1 MVLENMFLSLLS
13 VLWTDARIVFLLFVI
28 FLLISEQLRNRKPRN
43 YPPGPTPLPFIGNIY
58 NLDTTQ
64 PHIQLTKLSDQ
75 YGNIFSLRLGSLN
88 TVVVNTYGIV
98 KKVLADQADIFTGR
112 PTNDVL
118 KRIIKCQGVTFN
130 NGYSWKQQRR
140 FTVNTLKYFGVGKR
154 SLEVIIMEEYNFL
167 HQSIMDTNGLPF
179 DPHYFIN
186 NAVSNVIC
194 SMVFG
199 RRFEYTDQRFLNMLG
214 PISKA
219 LKLQTSV
226 WIQLYSIFP
235 WVMDLLPGPH
245 KSLFSCFHQVCAFI
259 KEEVDKHYADWTPSS
274 PRDFIDCYLTEIQ
287 KRKDHLE
294 AGFHEE
300 GLQYA
305 VLDLFV
311 AGTETTS
318 TTLLWAFVYM
328 MKYPEIQEKVQEEI
342 DKVVGRSR
350 QPIMNDRSSM
360 PYTDAVIHEVQRMG
374 NVVPLSVPRM
384 TNEDTI
390 LEGYF
395 IPKGTQIIPNLTS
408 VLFDQTK
415 WKTPHSFD
423 PQNFLNTQGEFEKP
437 EAFIPFS
444 AGKRSCPGETL
455 ARMELF
461 LFFTS
466 FLQSYTLSPPEG
478 TQTSLEFKFGIT
490 LSPKTF
496 TTCFTPR

>member
-1 MVLENMFLSLLS
+1 MVLENILLSLAS
-13 VLWTDARIVFLLFVI
+13 VQWTDVGTVLLMFVI
-28 FLLISEQLRNRKPRN
+28 FLLISDHLRNRKPRN
-43 YPPGPTPLPFIGNIY
+43 YPPGPTPLPFIGNAF
-58 NLDTTQ
+58 NLDAKQ
-64 PHIQLTKLSDQ
+64 PHIHLTKMSDR

-88 TVVVNTYGIV
+88 TVVVNTYSMV
-98 KKVLADQADIFTGR
+98 KKTLIDHANIFTGR

-130 NGYSWKQQRR
+130 NGYSWKQRRR
-140 FTVNTLKYFGVGKR
+140 FTLSTLKYFGVGKR
-154 SLEVIIMEEYNFL
+154 SLEVIIMEEYKFL
-167 HQSIMDTNGLPF
+167 HQTIMETN
-179 DPHYFIN
+179 
-186 NAVSNVIC
+186 
-194 SMVFG
+194 
-199 RRFEYTDQRFLNMLG
+199 
-214 PISKA
+214 
-219 LKLQTSV
+219 
-226 WIQLYSIFP
+226 
-235 WVMDLLPGPH
+235 
-245 KSLFSCFHQVCAFI
+245 
-259 KEEVDKHYADWTPSS
+259 EVDKHYADWDPSS

-287 KRKDHLE
+287 KRKDDLE

-328 MKYPEIQEKVQEEI
+328 MKYPEIQEKVQQEI

-350 QPIMNDRSSM
+350 RPNIDDRPSM

-374 NVVPLSVPRM
+374 NVVPLSVPRV
-384 TNEDTI
+384 TNEDSI
-390 LEGYF
+390 LEGYH

-415 WKTPHSFD
+415 WKTPYSFD
-423 PQNFLNTQGEFEKP
+423 PQNFLNAQGKFEKP

-444 AGKRSCPGETL
+444 AGKRSCPGESL

-466 FLQSYTLSPPEG
+466 FLQSVTLSPPG
-478 TQTSLEFKFGIT
+478 RKQTSLDFKFGMT
-490 LSPKTF
+490 LSPKPF
-496 TTCFTPR
+496 KISFTPR

>member
-1 MVLENMFLSLLS
+1 MVLENILLSLAS
-13 VLWTDARIVFLLFVI
+13 MHWTDAGIVLLLFI
-28 FLLISEQLRNRKPRN
+28 LFLLISDQLRNRKPRN
-43 YPPGPTPLPFIGNIY
+43 YPPGPTPLPCVGNVF
-58 NLDTTQ
+58 NLDAKQ
-64 PHIQLTKLSDQ
+64 PHIHLTKLSDH

-88 TVVVNTYGIV
+88 TVVVNSYNMV
-98 KKVLADQADIFTGR
+98 KTALVDQADIFTGR

-118 KRIIKCQGVTFN
+118 KKIIKCQGVTFN

-140 FTVNTLKYFGVGKR
+140 FTLSTLKFFGVGKR
-154 SLEVIIMEEYNFL
+154 SLEFIIMEEYKFL
-167 HQSIMDTNGLPF
+167 HKTIMDTNGLPF

-186 NAVSNVIC
+186 NAVSNIIC

-199 RRFEYTDQRFLNMLG
+199 RRFEYTDQRFLNLLSLM
-214 PISKA
+214 SKA

-226 WIQLYSIFP
+226 WIQLYSVFP
-235 WVMDLLPGPH
+235 CVMDLLPGPH
-245 KSLFSCFHQVCAFI
+245 KDLFSCFHQVCAFI
-259 KEEVDKHYADWTPSS
+259 REEVDKHYADWDPSS

-287 KRKDHLE
+287 KRKDDLE

-328 MKYPEIQEKVQEEI
+328 MKYPEIQEKVQAEI
-342 DKVVGRSR
+342 DKVVGQSR
-350 QPIMNDRSSM
+350 RPNIDDRHNM
-360 PYTDAVIHEVQRMG
+360 PYTDAVIHEVQRMS

-390 LEGYF
+390 LGGYL

-408 VLFDQTK
+408 VLFEQTK

-444 AGKRSCPGETL
+444 ENDLVQENRLPVWSSFSSSHPFYSPSLCLLQRELKQAWTL
-455 ARMELF
+455 N
-461 LFFTS
+461 
-466 FLQSYTLSPPEG
+466 
-478 TQTSLEFKFGIT
+478 LE
-490 LSPKTF
+490 
-496 TTCFTPR
+496 

>member
-1 MVLENMFLSLLS
+1 NCAQFIYFLFIWST
-13 VLWTDARIVFLLFVI
+13 WTDVGTVLLMFFI
-28 FLLISEQLRNRKPRN
+28 FLLISYHLRNRKPRN
-43 YPPGPTPLPFIGNIY
+43 YPPGPTPLPFIGNVF
-58 NLDTTQ
+58 NLDAKQ
-64 PHIQLTKLSDQ
+64 PHIHLTKMSAQ

-88 TVVVNTYGIV
+88 TVVVNTYSLV
-98 KKVLADQADIFTGR
+98 KKALIDHANIFTGR

-140 FTVNTLKYFGVGKR
+140 FTLSTLKYFGVGKR
-154 SLEVIIMEEYNFL
+154 SLEVIIMEEYKFL
-167 HQSIMDTNGLPF
+167 HQTIMETNGLPF

-186 NAVSNVIC
+186 NAVSNIIC

-199 RRFEYTDQRFLNMLG
+199 RRFEYTDQRFLNMLSLM
-214 PISKA
+214 SKA

-226 WIQLYSIFP
+226 WIQLYSVFP
-235 WVMDLLPGPH
+235 YVMDLLPGPH
-245 KSLFSCFHQVCAFI
+245 KDLFSCFHQVCAFI
-259 KEEVDKHYADWTPSS
+259 KEEVDKHYADWDPSS

-287 KRKDHLE
+287 KRKDDLE

-350 QPIMNDRSSM
+350 RPNIDDRPSM

-390 LEGYF
+390 LESYY

-415 WKTPHSFD
+415 WKSPYSFD
-423 PQNFLNTQGEFEKP
+423 PQNFLNAQSKFEKP

-444 AGKRSCPGETL
+444 AGKRSCPGESL

-466 FLQSYTLSPPEG
+466 FLHSFTLCPPG
-478 TQTSLEFKFGIT
+478 GKQISLDFKFGMT
-490 LSPKTF
+490 LSPKPF
-496 TTCFTPR
+496 KISFTPR

>member
-1 MVLENMFLSLLS
+1 M
-13 VLWTDARIVFLLFVI
+13 FVI
-28 FLLISEQLRNRKPRN
+28 FLLISDQLRNRKPRN
-43 YPPGPTPLPFIGNIY
+43 YPPGPIPLPFIGNVF
-58 NLDTTQ
+58 NLDAKQ
-64 PHIQLTKLSDQ
+64 PHIQLTTLSDH

-88 TVVVNTYGIV
+88 TVVVNTYSMV
-98 KKVLADQADIFTGR
+98 KKVLSDQANIFTGR
-112 PTNDVL
+112 PTNDVT
-118 KRIIKCQGVTFN
+118 KRIIKSQGVTFN

-140 FTVNTLKYFGVGKR
+140 FTLSTLKYFGVGKR
-154 SLEVIIMEEYNFL
+154 SLEVIIMEEYKFL
-167 HQSIMDTNGLPF
+167 HQTIMDTNGLPC

-186 NAVSNVIC
+186 NAVSNIIC

-199 RRFEYTDQRFLNMLG
+199 KRFEYTDQRFLNMLRLM
-214 PISKA
+214 SKA

-226 WIQLYSIFP
+226 WIQLYGAFP
-235 WVMDLLPGPH
+235 RVMHFLPGPH
-245 KSLFSCFHQVCAFI
+245 KDLFSCFHQVRAFI
-259 KEEVDKHYADWTPSS
+259 KEEVDKHYADWDPSS
-274 PRDFIDCYLTEIQ
+274 PRDFIDCYLSEIQ
-287 KRKDHLE
+287 KRKDDLE

-342 DKVVGRSR
+342 DKVVGLSCR
-350 QPIMNDRSSM
+350 PNMDDRSSM

-408 VLFDQTK
+408 VLFDQSK

-423 PQNFLNTQGEFEKP
+423 PQNFLNAQGLFEKP

-444 AGKRSCPGETL
+444 AGKRSCPGESL
-455 ARMELF
+455 ARTELF

-466 FLQSYTLSPPEG
+466 FLQSFTLSPPEG
-478 TQTSLEFKFGIT
+478 TQTSLDFKFGMT
-490 LSPKTF
+490 LSPKPF
-496 TTCFTPR
+496 KMNFTPR

>member
-1 MVLENMFLSLLS
+1 MVLENIFLSLSS
-13 VLWTDARIVFLLFVI
+13 VQWTDAGTVLLMFVI
-28 FLLISEQLRNRKPRN
+28 FLLISDLLRNRKPKN
-43 YPPGPTPLPFIGNIY
+43 YPPGPTPLPFIGNIFS
-58 NLDTTQ
+58 LDFKQ
-64 PHIQLTKLSDQ
+64 PHIQLTKLSDH
-75 YGNIFSLRLGSLN
+75 YGNIFSLQLGNLN
-88 TVVVNTYGIV
+88 TVVVNTYSMV
-98 KKVLADQADIFTGR
+98 KKALIDQANIFTGR

-130 NGYSWKQQRR
+130 TGYSWKQQRR
-140 FTVNTLKYFGVGKR
+140 FTLSTLKYFGVGKR
-154 SLEVIIMEEYNFL
+154 SLEVIIMEEYKFL
-167 HQSIMDTNGLPF
+167 HQIIMDTNGLPF
-179 DPHYFIN
+179 DPHYVIN
-186 NAVSNVIC
+186 NAVSNIIC

-199 RRFEYTDQRFLNMLG
+199 RRFEYTDQRFLNMLSLM
-214 PISKA
+214 SKA

-226 WIQLYSIFP
+226 WIQLYGAFP
-235 WVMDLLPGPH
+235 RVMDLFPGPH
-245 KSLFSCFHQVCAFI
+245 KDLFSCFHQVRAFI
-259 KEEVDKHYADWTPSS
+259 KEEVDKHYADWDPSS

-287 KRKDHLE
+287 KRKDDLE

-328 MKYPEIQEKVQEEI
+328 MKFPEIQEKVQEEI
-342 DKVVGRSR
+342 DRVVGRSR
-350 QPIMNDRSSM
+350 RPNMDDRSSM

-415 WKTPHSFD
+415 WKAPHSFD
-423 PQNFLNTQGEFEKP
+423 PQNFLNAQGQFEKP

-444 AGKRSCPGETL
+444 AGKRSCPGESL

-466 FLQSYTLSPPEG
+466 LLQSFTLSPPEG
-478 TQTSLEFKFGIT
+478 TQACLDFKFGMT
-490 LSPKTF
+490 LSPKPF
-496 TTCFTPR
+496 RIIFTPC